1 MRIHTSLRFL
11 VIGGLFVASV
21 SHGMARQRPDFSGGW
36 TATKETPTG
45 VGAAPSAV
53 FGARFWLDQKGDAM
67 TVTRPLRDT
76 ALAIVHKT
84 DGSEVRTRIPGP
96 MCIGDAG
103 TITSVAWEGE
113 NFVHRIHGSI
123 PPGVE
128 KVTPS
133 QARQVFKKLSAD
145 RIQVEGQMRVPNQ
158 TEPATVA
165 TVYTRM
171 SDAPPA
177 PPATPSFKTTPATL
191 TKITWLGGGWAGTLG
206 TSAVEERW
214 TPAGGGSM
222 FATSRT
228 VSAAGAVTAFEY
240 LCVVERNGTLVY
252 TAMPNGRS
260 PATDFTLTAIDETSA
275 TFENPSHDFPKVI
288 RYTLKPDGS
297 LEAMIQ
303 GAPGSRQITYT
314 FKKQ

>member
-1 MRIHTSLRFL
+1 MRIHTS
-11 VIGGLFVASV
+11 IGLLTACVVVVAATSG
-21 SHGMARQRPDFSGGW
+21 SGARQRPDFTGGW
-36 TATKETPTG
+36 AATRDTPTG

-53 FGARFWLDQKGDAM
+53 FGARFWLDQKGDAV

-76 ALAIVHKT
+76 VLAIVHKA
-84 DGSEVRTRIPGP
+84 DGSEVRSRIPGA
-96 MCIGDAG
+96 MCLGDAG
-103 TITSVAWEGE
+103 TITSVAWEGD
-113 NFVHRIHGSI
+113 NLLHRIHGSI

-128 KVTPS
+128 KVTPA
-133 QARQVFKKLSAD
+133 QVRHVFKKVSAD
-145 RIQVEGQMRVPNQ
+145 RIQVEALMRVPNQ

-165 TVYTRM
+165 TVYARM
-171 SDAPPA
+171 TDAPPA
-177 PPATPSFKTTPATL
+177 PPAAPTFKAAPASL
-191 TKITWLGGGWAGTLG
+191 AKMTWLGGTWLGTLG

-222 FATSRT
+222 LATSRT
-228 VSAAGAVTAFEY
+228 VSASGAVTAFEY
-240 LCVVERNGTLVY
+240 LCIAERNGGLVY